1 MSIETVTD
9 KHNAIVALEPS
20 TIPRKTY
27 KPAEF
32 ARAVGTGINRVWQL
46 VREGRIRHIKH
57 GRRIV
62 IPISEVDAFLERES
76 QGGQ

>member
-1 MSIETVTD
+1 MTIETVTS
-9 KHNAIVALEPS
+9 KHSVDAVLEPLPV
-20 TIPRKTY
+20 PRKTY

-32 ARAVGTGINRVWQL
+32 AQAVGTGINRVWQL

-76 QGGQ
+76 QGGK

>member
-1 MSIETVTD
+1 MHTEITG
-9 KHNAIVALEPS
+9 KHNAIVALESS

-27 KPAEF
+27 KPSEF
-32 ARAVGTGINRVWQL
+32 AQAVGTGINRVWQL